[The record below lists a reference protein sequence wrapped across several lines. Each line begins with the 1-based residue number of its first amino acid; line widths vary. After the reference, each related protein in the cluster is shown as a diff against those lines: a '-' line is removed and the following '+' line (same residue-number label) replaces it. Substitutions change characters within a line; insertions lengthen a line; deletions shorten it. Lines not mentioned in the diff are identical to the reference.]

1 MYPYNYITEEKVT
14 QVVDNVESVY
24 LVKSI
29 LHPHTEKESKLFE
42 AVLFSLSF
50 LRDNFYID
58 YKIRSFVDCM
68 GSCCE
73 ATLYAST
80 FNFNTLRSIEITPEG
95 VSKARNMVKTLP
107 HLKGK
112 VELFYG
118 TMRDYFPAHF
128 DIYFLDCCSLKNS
141 MMDEGIIIDLYFKLC
156 LSVLA
161 GSYGILLTQMQ
172 SFDPIKDFGTTNVEI
187 ILTTILR
194 PGTIDESMLSLYK
207 FIVSTRSTI

>member
-1 MYPYNYITEEKVT
+1 MYPYNYITEEEVT

-29 LHPHTEKESKLFE
+29 LHPNTEKESKLFE
-42 AVLFSLSF
+42 AILLSLSF
-50 LRDNFYID
+50 LRDNFHIN

-80 FNFNTLRSIEITPEG
+80 FNFDMLRSIEIVPEG
-95 VSKARNMVKTLP
+95 VSKARNMLKLLP

-118 TMRDYFPAHF
+118 TMRDYFPTDF
-128 DIYFLDCCSLKNS
+128 DIFFLDCCSFKNS
-141 MMDEGIIIDLYFKLC
+141 MLDEGIIIELYFKLC
-156 LSVLA
+156 RSVLA

-172 SFDPIKDFGTTNVEI
+172 SFDPIKDFGTNHVEI

-194 PGTIDESMLSLYK
+194 PGTSDESMLSLYK
-207 FIVSTRSTI
+207 FVTPTN